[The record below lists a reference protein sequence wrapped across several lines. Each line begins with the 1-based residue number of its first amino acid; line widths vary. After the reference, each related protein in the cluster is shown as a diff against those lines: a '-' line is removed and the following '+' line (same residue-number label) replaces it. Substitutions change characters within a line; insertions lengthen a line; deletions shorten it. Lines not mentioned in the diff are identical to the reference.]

1 MDLQPTTDG
10 RWHFSLGV
18 VEKWLVGLGAAAL
31 VSVVMFGGRY
41 TVNKLD
47 KLNDGVT
54 ELAKQQALTNYQLQI
69 MNTQMAD
76 MPTVKLEVAKHAVL
90 IEQNSQEI
98 KELRQT
104 KGLK

>member
-1 MDLQPTTDG
+1 MDLQPSSDG
-10 RWHFSLGV
+10 RWHFSLGI
-18 VEKWLVGLGAAAL
+18 VEKWLVGFGVTAL
-31 VSVVMFGGRY
+31 VSVVIFGGRY

-47 KLNDGVT
+47 TLNDGVV

-76 MPTVKLEVAKHAVL
+76 MPAVKLEVAKHAVL
-90 IEQNSQEI
+90 IDQNTQEI